1 MIKKLIQYL
10 KSKGDLIDEIN
21 ELKGSLDE
29 KCRALVKFRADSQHR
44 ESELLREIEFKNSQI
59 ADFEHIRQA
68 KDEYIQRLKIR
79 FGQMAHENRM
89 RNKKK
94 SKFNKKGI

>member
-21 ELKGSLDE
+21 ELKGVLDE
-29 KCRALVKFRADSQHR
+29 KCRALVKLRADSQHR

-68 KDEYIQRLKIR
+68 KDEYIQRLKIK